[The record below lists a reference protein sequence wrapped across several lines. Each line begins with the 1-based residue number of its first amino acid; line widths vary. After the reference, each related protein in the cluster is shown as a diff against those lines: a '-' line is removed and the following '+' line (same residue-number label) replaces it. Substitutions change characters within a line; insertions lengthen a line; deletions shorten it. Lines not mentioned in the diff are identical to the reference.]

1 MHTCYDELVE
11 IERPPQSPP
20 QKKEKEKLF
29 LGSAQ
34 IILFANIFSSF
45 FRLQSAFIVIGHEAL
60 KMFEFRRKMLTIIF
74 HNRAIDKV
82 MKYLLELQ
90 RSY

>member
-1 MHTCYDELVE
+1 MMIWFKLSDLLN
-11 IERPPQSPP
+11 PPP
-20 QKKEKEKLF
+20 QKKLF
-29 LGSAQ
+29 PASAQ
-34 IILFANIFSSF
+34 INLFANIFSSL
-45 FRLQSAFIVIGHEAL
+45 FRLQLVFIDIWHEAL
-60 KMFEFRRKMLTIIF
+60 EMFEFRRKMLTIIF